1 MVVWGCWHRGRAEGG
16 DEGSSKELVAQN
28 NGKSSVYLMARNHAI
43 LSSTA
48 SVGLLPRCRPS
59 VRAGSALIS
68 TLTRPPP
75 AGQPTR
81 EGGTNSKA
89 LPQSGCILLPV

>member
-1 MVVWGCWHRGRAEGG
+1 MVVGLLASRPAGVER
-16 DEGSSKELVAQN
+16 GSSKELVAQN

-43 LSSTA
+43 LSST
-48 SVGLLPRCRPS
+48 VGLLPRCRPS
-59 VRAGSALIS
+59 NGGGSAL
-68 TLTRPPP
+68 TLTLTHP